1 MSYYKNQIPVNE
13 ESWMESVLSQMSGK
27 PRPIVEQAQ
36 AAPSKTVTDFIG
48 VVNGMSQMFTKNKNM
63 MPADPKE
70 MQAFT
75 ASMAN
80 LGKLIPALQN
90 EMKAAAQAQ
99 QKAQAA
105 APAQAAPAQGQPA
118 QAGQP
123 AAPAAGQPAQAAQA
137 APAQKPA

>member
-13 ESWMESVLSQMSGK
+13 KSWMESVLSQMSGK

-105 APAQAAPAQGQPA
+105 PAQGQPAQAGQPAAPAQGQPA

-123 AAPAAGQPAQAAQA
+123 AAPA
-137 APAQKPA
+137 QKPA